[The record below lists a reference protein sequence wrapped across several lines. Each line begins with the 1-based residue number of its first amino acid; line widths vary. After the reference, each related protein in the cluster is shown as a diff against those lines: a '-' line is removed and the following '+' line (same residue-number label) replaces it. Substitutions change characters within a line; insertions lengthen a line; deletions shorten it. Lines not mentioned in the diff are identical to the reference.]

1 MELIVLSVHLLVCIC
16 LIGLVL
22 LQRSEGGAL
31 GMGGGGGGS
40 LMTGRGAADALARMT
55 SVAGGFFLVT
65 SLGLTMLSS
74 AGNADAGRSVLD
86 LIPQQSAPATPAPV
100 APAPAPETQP
110 EDSRPDPTE
119 SRAPS
124 NTDFVSIG
132 PREAS
137 ASPPAASAATTRAGP
152 LDQRTT
158 TTAAS
163 TARQTP
169 TSGSQRATAPIRPQT
184 PATTPANTAGQQ
196 RSASAT
202 TQPTSGQAAPPRT
215 APPPATTTNGAVTGI
230 DLTTDPQIDP
240 ESSETPTGVM
250 RRERAGPDQ

>member
-1 MELIVLSVHLLVCIC
+1 MELIVLSIHLLVCIC

-31 GMGGGGGGS
+31 GMGGGGSGS

-74 AGNADAGRSVLD
+74 AGNANAGRSVMDFL
-86 LIPQQSAPATPAPV
+86 PQQSAPATTAPAT
-100 APAPAPETQP
+100 PAPAPQTPP

-124 NTDFVSIG
+124 GSQFVSIG
-132 PREAS
+132 PSEA
-137 ASPPAASAATTRAGP
+137 AASTTRAGP
-152 LDQRTT
+152 LE
-158 TTAAS
+158 
-163 TARQTP
+163 
-169 TSGSQRATAPIRPQT
+169 
-184 PATTPANTAGQQ
+184 Q
-196 RSASAT
+196 RST
-202 TQPTSGQAAPPRT
+202 AAPPVVPSSVQRAPQNTQARATPPATPRSSPATPPPDAGQTAAPRT
-215 APPPATTTNGAVTGI
+215 SPPPATTSNGAVTGI

-240 ESSETPTGVM
+240 ESSEAATGVE
-250 RRERAGPDQ
+250 RRERAGPDR